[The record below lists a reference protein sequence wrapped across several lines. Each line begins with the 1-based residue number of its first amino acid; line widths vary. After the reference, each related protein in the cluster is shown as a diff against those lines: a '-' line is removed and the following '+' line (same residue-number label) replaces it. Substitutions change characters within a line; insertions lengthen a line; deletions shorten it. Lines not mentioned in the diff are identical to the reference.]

1 MDDKTVGKV
10 WEFVR
15 KEVPGPILIVTLIY
29 AAILFGVGWVLKI
42 LTSNDKLSSE
52 YHQKIVSISIWGI
65 IIITIIYI
73 LVLIGIFFW
82 LIIQRK
88 MKKNKNSDK
97 KTEKIE
103 KAESSDGLPE
113 GKIDAFIVEQGAV
126 SRDNKFRDINENVKK
141 TYWVLGIGLT
151 SIESRENKL
160 KKMVEKGMRIRLC
173 MMDPG
178 IAMENLCSNSLNY
191 EVCYLQK
198 LIQKIEKGD
207 ISRED
212 IKDELKNIKNCKDL
226 LDIYHVLIN
235 AMHFNEYYMTKTDY
249 KGRIQISYENL
260 KRIKNSIVQEYGIDS
275 FKLKV
280 TDSFIPMSLTITDA
294 EEAYGRMVV
303 EFHLPFTQ
311 YKVWFEISK
320 ADNNELFTVFVD
332 FYETVWKK
340 AKESET
346 VEKVCS

>member
-141 TYWVLGIGLT
+141 T
-151 SIESRENKL
+151 
-160 KKMVEKGMRIRLC
+160 
-173 MMDPG
+173 
-178 IAMENLCSNSLNY
+178 
-191 EVCYLQK
+191 
-198 LIQKIEKGD
+198 
-207 ISRED
+207 
-212 IKDELKNIKNCKDL
+212 
-226 LDIYHVLIN
+226 
-235 AMHFNEYYMTKTDY
+235 
-249 KGRIQISYENL
+249 
-260 KRIKNSIVQEYGIDS
+260 
-275 FKLKV
+275 
-280 TDSFIPMSLTITDA
+280 
-294 EEAYGRMVV
+294 
-303 EFHLPFTQ
+303 
-311 YKVWFEISK
+311 
-320 ADNNELFTVFVD
+320 
-332 FYETVWKK
+332 
-340 AKESET
+340 
-346 VEKVCS
+346 